1 MSGTQAAT
9 VDDIVRA
16 AITELSQV
24 PGQATQIYSTPR
36 MQQYTQNAVLLEFEE
51 MWWPQLLGYQ
61 TVGIDPATG
70 VPIADLKGPIGYV
83 DEWSDILSVF
93 PEGSNRQ
100 LPVWTNRG
108 NPYTLGNTSGR
119 PLYIS
124 ALATI
129 PHRPFSVWPLGY
141 SGNVVVLYRQRP
153 ALPMSGTDKIY
164 LDRLLILYDVCW
176 MYAVDDGTIPAQ
188 VNKFQV
194 LAANRRKRVKASYNT
209 HPILLDPAQG
219 MYDENMG
226 ADVTYFVLDQDP
238 LA

>member
-9 VDDIVRA
+9 VDDIVKA

-51 MWWPQLLGYQ
+51 MWWPQLIHYQ
-61 TVGIDPATG
+61 TVGIDASTG
-70 VPIADLKGPIGYV
+70 VPTADIKGYINYV
-83 DEWSDILSVF
+83 DDWTDVLAVF
-93 PEGSNRQ
+93 PEGSNTK
-100 LPVWTNRG
+100 LPVWTGFG
-108 NPYTLGNTSGR
+108 NPYVLTSNAGR
-119 PLYIS
+119 PLYIN
-124 ALATI
+124 AFGGI
-129 PHRPFSVWPLGY
+129 PHRPFSVWPLGFG
-141 SGNVVVLYRQRP
+141 GNVVGMFRQRP
-153 ALPMSGTDKIY
+153 TLPMSGTDKIY

-219 MYDENMG
+219 MYDS
-226 ADVTYFVLDQDP
+226 AWQDDSFFVLDQDP

>member
-51 MWWPQLLGYQ
+51 MWWPQLLHYQ
-61 TVGIDPATG
+61 IVGIDPTNG
-70 VPIADLKGPIGYV
+70 IPVDDIRGPIGFV
-83 DEWSDILSVF
+83 DDWTDILAVY

-100 LPVWTNRG
+100 LPVWTHHG
-108 NPYTLGNTSGR
+108 NPHVLTSNAGR
-119 PLYIS
+119 PLYIHIS
-124 ALATI
+124 MAF
-129 PHRPFSVWPLGY
+129 PHRPFNVYPYGY
-141 SGNVVVLYRQRP
+141 AGNVTVLGRQRP
-153 ALPMSGTDKIY
+153 TIPMSGTDKIW

-219 MYDENMG
+219 MYDS
-226 ADVTYFVLDQDP
+226 AWQDDSFFVLDQDP